1 MVEQKENAYY
11 GCKKR
16 KEITPEDDL
25 MALGQIMAQAATLRK
40 GMKSLQEKDVTH
52 VLETLVERY
61 SKGFVF
67 GLAVL
72 LKKNKE
78 RFGYLLN
85 YFKNEDKFLGD
96 LELNSLYNSLKK
108 EH

>member
-1 MVEQKENAYY
+1 MKDWMIDQKENIYY
-11 GCKKR
+11 SCKKR
-16 KEITPEDDL
+16 KEITREDDL
-25 MALGQIMAQAATLRK
+25 IALGQIITQAVTLRK
-40 GMKSLQEKDVTH
+40 GIKICQEKDVTQ

-78 RFGYLLN
+78 RFGQLLN
-85 YFKNEDKFLGD
+85 YFNND
-96 LELNSLYNSLKK
+96 
-108 EH
+108 